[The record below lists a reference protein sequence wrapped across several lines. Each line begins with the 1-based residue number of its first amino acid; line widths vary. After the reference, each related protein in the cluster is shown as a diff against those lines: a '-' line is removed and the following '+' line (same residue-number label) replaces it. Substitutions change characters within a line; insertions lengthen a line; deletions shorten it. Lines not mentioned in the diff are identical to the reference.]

1 MFISGTTP
9 YTVKEVDTA
18 IRYVIPE
25 AQTAAIEWEKV
36 TSRTFV
42 NILKKFNVIV
52 TKFDVETGTSQGD
65 ASLAGVTYVI
75 TMTVNS
81 PPSIISAVIS
91 ELSVK
96 SVQARAICLTVQPT
110 RLLQK
115 TSSTP

>member
-42 NILKKFNVIV
+42 NILEHHRV
-52 TKFDVETGTSQGD
+52 T
-65 ASLAGVTYVI
+65 L
-75 TMTVNS
+75 
-81 PPSIISAVIS
+81 
-91 ELSVK
+91 
-96 SVQARAICLTVQPT
+96 
-110 RLLQK
+110 LLQV
-115 TSSTP
+115 